1 MPNSLSMLQRRPNNS
16 FCETTPEWVHFA
28 GPSSGIKMSAG
39 PSSGIKMSPSVF
51 MVDRPL
57 GREVFRLHSVHKM
70 LPPAS
75 LKVIYTFMFPDMA
88 YDTLPMWEK
97 IIIYCS
103 EMEREK

>member
-1 MPNSLSMLQRRPNNS
+1 MPNSWSMLQRRPNNS
-16 FCETTPEWVHFA
+16 FYETTPEWVHC
-28 GPSSGIKMSAG
+28 AG

-51 MVDRPL
+51 MVDGPL
-57 GREVFRLHSVHKM
+57 RREVFRLHSVHKM

-75 LKVIYTFMFPDMA
+75 LKVVYSFMFPYMA
-88 YDTLPMWEK
+88 YDTLPMREK